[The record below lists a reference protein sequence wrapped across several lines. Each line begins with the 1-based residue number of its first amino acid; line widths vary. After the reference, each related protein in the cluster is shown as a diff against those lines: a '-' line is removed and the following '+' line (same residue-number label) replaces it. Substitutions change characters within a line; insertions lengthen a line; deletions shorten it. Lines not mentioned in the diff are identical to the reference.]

1 MNNLEELNKV
11 QERKLF
17 DYNEDI
23 EDLYEIRNDARD
35 LFEKIL

>member
-17 DYNEDI
+17 DYSEDI